1 MHGVLRKKQ
10 LIFSFVKHFTENDS
24 SILQFHNQKLSQKGC
39 FKPYVY
45 YTWLCTVCSRKK
57 ELIPS
62 FLEHFKENEENTI
75 SVCFQFYIPKLT
87 QERCFILS
95 LLYGTM

>member
-45 YTWLCTVCSRKK
+45 YMSLCTGRSMK

-62 FLEHFKENEENTI
+62 FLEYFTENHEKAI
-75 SVCFQFYIPKLT
+75 SVCFQFYI
-87 QERCFILS
+87 S
-95 LLYGTM
+95 N